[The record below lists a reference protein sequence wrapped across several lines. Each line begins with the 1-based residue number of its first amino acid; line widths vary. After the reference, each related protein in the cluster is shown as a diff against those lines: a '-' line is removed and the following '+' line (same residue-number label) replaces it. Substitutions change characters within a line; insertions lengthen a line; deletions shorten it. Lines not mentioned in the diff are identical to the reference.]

1 MRWQVQLVIDCD
13 LNTRQENNPIP
24 TIHEIT
30 LHHEYMRGYIQTNI
44 LP

>member
-24 TIHEIT
+24 TIHNRDHPT
-30 LHHEYMRGYIQTNI
+30 
-44 LP
+44 P

>member
-1 MRWQVQLVIDCD
+1 VISIHDKRIILYQLY
-13 LNTRQENNPIP
+13 T
-24 TIHEIT
+24 TEIT